1 MCILRTLC
9 AYLGYTVSIS
19 VMCLSSP
26 PITAEEMPG
35 VLRGPGTVQAQPP
48 PKPAVARCGNLV
60 YGYVEDYQCCC
71 TYWNGYNHRY
81 CIVSKPSN
89 SDGSFQACPGVC
101 RNTPPCG

>member
-1 MCILRTLC
+1 MYMLRTIS
-9 AYLGYTVSIS
+9 AHLGFTLRILA
-19 VMCLSSP
+19 MCYSSAVV
-26 PITAEEMPG
+26 TAEEMPQ

-48 PKPAVARCGNLV
+48 PKPAGARCGNLI
-60 YGYVEDYQCCC
+60 YGYVGDYQCCC

-89 SDGSFQACPGVC
+89 ADGSFQACPGVC